1 MYKIF
6 KKFTFIK
13 LEPYE
18 ILFREGEYG
27 NHVYIVIDGD
37 LQVSI
42 TKSFQERT
50 REKLGSV
57 VGAGEGSEVKM
68 TEQEIRQ
75 IFLMS
80 LVQAFKL
87 KGNNNKIDWDTQK
100 IVKHIGGGESFGE
113 LALTVTSRR
122 TATIMAL
129 KQSHLIQL
137 DRETFLSIMDQEVE
151 ETKHHT
157 FIIQKN
163 LPHLKINHMTE
174 LVVRMEKAEVGFGEI
189 LQDFDEPA
197 HHMIIVKKGLL
208 RIELKPEF
216 FAQEALRQKEKKQLR
231 IFGESNLREKAL
243 LECMKVP
250 TEPEAPRIPVCLIS
264 KGRLAHEPDNIVCL
278 DLIIL
283 RLRSNYR
290 VMVEEDQTQLLLI
303 KSRVA
308 AIHQRM

>member
-6 KKFTFIK
+6 KKFTYIK

-18 ILFREGEYG
+18 ILFKEGEYG
-27 NHVYIVIDGD
+27 NHVYIVIEGD

-50 REKLGSV
+50 REKLGTIGV
-57 VGAGEGSEVKM
+57 IGDGNEVKM
-68 TEQEIRQ
+68 TEEEIRQ

-137 DRETFLSIMDQEVE
+137 DKETFLTIMDQEVE

-163 LPHLKINHMTE
+163 LPYLKINHMTE
-174 LVVRMEKAEVGFGEI
+174 LVVRMEKAEVKYGEI
-189 LQDFDEPA
+189 LQNFDEPA
-197 HHMIIVKKGLL
+197 PHLIIVKKGTL

-216 FAQEALRQKEKKQLR
+216 FPQEASRVKEKKQMR
-231 IFGESNLREKAL
+231 VFGESDVREKAL

-250 TEPEAPRIPVCLIS
+250 KEPETPRIPICLIS
-264 KGRLAHEPDNIVCL
+264 KGRLSSEQITWFV
-278 DLIIL
+278 
-283 RLRSNYR
+283 S
-290 VMVEEDQTQLLLI
+290 T
-303 KSRVA
+303 
-308 AIHQRM
+308 